1 MAVKGAQ
8 VAIAGGGARAALNV
22 LDTDDRAGQSI
33 GITYCANDLYLGDST
48 VTASGGTG
56 GALVPAGTAITVD
69 LDPREILYAWCAVA
83 TTVHVLHQ
91 GS

>member
-8 VAIAGGGARAALNV
+8 VTIAGGGNRSPLNV
-22 LDTDDRAGQSI
+22 LDTDDKAGQSI
-33 GITYCANDLYLGDST
+33 AITYCANDLYLGDST
-48 VTASGGTG
+48 VTNAGGSA

-69 LDPREILYAWCAVA
+69 LDPREVLYAWCAAA